1 MSSAPTA
8 SRSVGEA
15 PLAVICGAGSLPFA
29 VADAAIRR
37 GRGVVLFALH
47 GAADPER
54 TSAYP
59 HYWFHIGQAGRFLR
73 LAGKEGCRDVVMI
86 GPIIRPSLW
95 QLLRDFETL
104 RLLPRLARMTRGG
117 DGSLLEGVAAILE
130 ERGLQLVAPQ
140 EIAPELL
147 MPEGTLGTRL
157 PSERARVSIAR
168 GLALLDAIGPFDVG
182 QAAVMVDEHVLAV
195 EAAEGTDYMLAR
207 VAELRRNGRIRRAA
221 GGVLVKAPKSDQ
233 DRRLDLP
240 TIGPQTIE
248 GAARAA
254 LDGIALVAGSS
265 IVAEPERIGQ
275 VADREK
281 LFVVGV
287 RHETGSR

>member
-1 MSSAPTA
+1 MNSAPLA
-8 SRSVGEA
+8 GRAVGEG

-37 GRGVVLFALH
+37 GRRVVLFALR

-54 TSAYP
+54 ISAYP
-59 HYWFHIGQAGRFLR
+59 HHWFHIGQARRFFR
-73 LAGKEGCRDVVMI
+73 LADKEGCRDVVMI
-86 GPIIRPSLW
+86 GSIIRPSLW
-95 QLLRDFETL
+95 QMLRDIETL
-104 RLLPRLARMTRGG
+104 RLLPRLARMNRGG
-117 DGSLLEGVAAILE
+117 DGSLLEVCATILE
-130 ERGLQLVAPQ
+130 ERGLQLMAAQ
-140 EIAPELL
+140 EVAPELL
-147 MPEGTLGTRL
+147 MPEGALGTRL
-157 PSERARVSIAR
+157 PGERARACIGR

-182 QAAVMVDEHVLAV
+182 QAVIMVDDHVLAI
-195 EAAEGTDYMLAR
+195 EAAEGTDSMLAR
-207 VAELRRNGRIRRAA
+207 VAELRRNGRIRRTA
-221 GGVLVKAPKSDQ
+221 GGVLVKAPKSGQ

-240 TIGPQTIE
+240 AIGPQTIE

-275 VADREK
+275 LADRGK

-287 RHETGSR
+287 RHEIVSR